1 MDQAHVKDKEE
12 GAEVALEIL
21 QTAINIWH
29 QFQKKGEGELGRKK
43 LRQQNHLKSISQ
55 SRGYFSSKSWS
66 YLKNSMLGR
75 NDLILGAPS
84 YSVIDWEQAGEE
96 FSIWIL

>member
-29 QFQKKGEGELGRKK
+29 WFQKKGEGELGGKK

-66 YLKNSMLGR
+66 YLRNSMLGR
-75 NDLILGAPS
+75 LLILGAPS
-84 YSVIDWEQAGEE
+84 CSVIDWEQAGEE